1 MIEAFVVTVELA
13 KGIGEDRKT
22 FNESYVVG
30 AGSVGAAEKNACR
43 FARVKYEGRYT
54 PKVKELSRLGPL
66 VTVKSI
72 AALARTIK
80 RKNAKKKG

>member
-1 MIEAFVVTVELA
+1 MTEAFVVTVELS
-13 KGIGEDRKT
+13 KGIGEAYKT

-30 AGSVGAAEKNACR
+30 AGSVSAAEKNACR

-54 PKVKELSRLGPL
+54 PKVKEMTRIGPL

-72 AALARTIK
+72 AALARSTK